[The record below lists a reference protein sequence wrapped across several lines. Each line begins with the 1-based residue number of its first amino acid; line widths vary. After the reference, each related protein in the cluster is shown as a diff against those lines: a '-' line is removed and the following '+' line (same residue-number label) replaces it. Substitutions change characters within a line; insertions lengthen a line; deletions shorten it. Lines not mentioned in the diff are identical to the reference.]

1 MYGYVSSC
9 SMIYVAELSSFTPT
23 VYCCSAVAP
32 TVYCCSVVA
41 PTMFILY
48 AGQSL
53 FEFVCQRKDLHTVG
67 RQMSCAPQKGVI
79 FYKCPVPHKRVLFF
93 ITFLCLTK
101 GCYFYNFSLPHKRV
115 LFFIIFLCLT
125 KGSYFL

>member
-9 SMIYVAELSSFTPT
+9 SMIYVAELSSFT
-23 VYCCSAVAP
+23 P

-67 RQMSCAPQKGVI
+67 RQMSCASQKGVI

-115 LFFIIFLCLT
+115 LLL
-125 KGSYFL
+125 

>member
-9 SMIYVAELSSFTPT
+9 SMIYVAELSSFT
-23 VYCCSAVAP
+23 P

-67 RQMSCAPQKGVI
+67 RQMSCASQKGVI
-79 FYKCPVPHKRVLFF
+79 FYKC
-93 ITFLCLTK
+93 LCLTK
-101 GCYFYNFSLPHKRV
+101 GCYFL
-115 LFFIIFLCLT
+115 
-125 KGSYFL
+125 